1 MDWLAGQN
9 LLGVHDPVQSGLACG
24 SDTAHMSIFGY
35 DPLKLYNG
43 RGAFESLGAGLQME
57 PGEIAFK
64 SNFSFMN
71 LETNIVERRRVDRTF
86 PDWGIPLC
94 DAINNLPI
102 PGYPDYVL
110 SCMYATEHR
119 CGIKISGKNLS
130 SEITGTDPLK
140 DDLPLLKCEPI
151 NPDDADAV
159 FTSNLV
165 NAVSKAI
172 TERLL

>member
-1 MDWLAGQN
+1 
-9 LLGVHDPVQSGLACG
+9 
-24 SDTAHMSIFGY
+24 MSIFGY
-35 DPLKLYNG
+35 DPLKLYDG

-64 SNFSFMN
+64 SNFSYMN
-71 LETNIVERRRVDRTF
+71 LETNVVELRRVDRTF
-86 PDWGIPLC
+86 PDWGTPLC

-102 PGYPDYVL
+102 PGYPDHVL

-130 SEITGTDPLK
+130 SEITGNDPLK
-140 DDLPLLKCEPI
+140 DGLPLLNCQPI

-159 FTSNLV
+159 FTS
-165 NAVSKAI
+165 
-172 TERLL
+172 